1 MKYLLG
7 IFACAAL
14 SSTANAT
21 PDRVVISG
29 DHAPRWLV
37 RTEIVGQGQNQA
49 IYYYT
54 NIILTG
60 SHVPAV
66 IRRSRGKLELIAGA
80 SINGKA
86 YSIGDTASTGANGVA
101 GELAGLEPAI
111 SVH

>member
-7 IFACAAL
+7 ILVCAAIL
-14 SSTANAT
+14 PAAKAT
-21 PDRVVISG
+21 PDRVVVNG
-29 DHAPRWLV
+29 ERPPRWLV
-37 RTEIVGQGQNQA
+37 RTEIVGEGRNQA
-49 IYYYT
+49 TYYYT

-86 YSIGDTASTGANGVA
+86 YSIGDTASTGANSVA